1 MITRH
6 QQPEAGNTAAPPD
19 FLGQSAE
26 ELHLIVPRQEA
37 GVDHEHRLVDLEQPL
52 LHDRH
57 GPCNQHHQFIPVALS
72 RSGVGLEDQVPL
84 HAGRF
89 SDLLEAVQ
97 EKPLEVNELNGEPTT
112 KLVAGALVVLRVDQQ
127 CQERAL
133 LEPRW
138 RRSSNWRA
146 SASSGVISLSLIG
159 PFTVGTREIDSL

>member
-6 QQPEAGNTAAPPD
+6 QQPEAGNSAASPD

-84 HAGRF
+84 DMRLVGN
-89 SDLLEAVQ
+89 LLEAVK
-97 EKPLEVNELNGEPTT
+97 EKPLEVNELNREPSTE
-112 KLVAGALVVLRVDQQ
+112 LVAGVLVVLRVDQQ
-127 CQERAL
+127 RQERAFLESAPEAFLELAGIRL
-133 LEPRW
+133 LGRDLALVDLPSR
-138 RRSSNWRA
+138 
-146 SASSGVISLSLIG
+146 GLS
-159 PFTVGTREIDSL
+159 P

>member
-6 QQPEAGNTAAPPD
+6 QQPEAGNTAASPD

-72 RSGVGLEDQVPL
+72 RSGVGLEDQVPRDTRL
-84 HAGRF
+84 VGN
-89 SDLLEAVQ
+89 LLEAVK
-97 EKPLEVNELNGEPTT
+97 EKPLEVNELNREPSTE
-112 KLVAGALVVLRVDQQ
+112 LVAGVLVVLRVDQQ
-127 CQERAL
+127 RQERAFLESAPEAFLELAGIRL
-133 LEPRW
+133 LGRDLALVDLPSR
-138 RRSSNWRA
+138 
-146 SASSGVISLSLIG
+146 GLS
-159 PFTVGTREIDSL
+159 P